1 MISGAGPH
9 LLMFSDSMV
18 TTFVTDLLMGIN
30 IFMHFSF
37 DWLTVLRTRLLTK
50 DDFTNSDLSDRG
62 Y

>member
-1 MISGAGPH
+1 
-9 LLMFSDSMV
+9 MFSDSMV